1 MTVSLV
7 VLIASAAF
15 CGVVGTVLAITT
27 NSKRTLD
34 QPNPQIPAQRRAPAL
49 PQRFRI
55 VVRIVDKRIVSVNTP
70 DNPGTE
76 YSHSAAYQNRY
87 YMTFEAQD
95 GTLAEMEIPEPVFCG
110 NLAGFV
116 GTLSYETDGAHPRFI
131 DFERDM
137 RYRVNGR

>member
-1 MTVSLV
+1 MTVSFV
-7 VLIASAAF
+7 MLIASAAF

-27 NSKRTLD
+27 NQKSDADRSK
-34 QPNPQIPAQRRAPAL
+34 PQDYSIVPFQVQRI
-49 PQRFRI
+49 QI
-55 VVRIVDKRIVSVNTP
+55 TVRIVDTRIVSVNTP
-70 DNPGTE
+70 DNPGAA
-76 YSHSAAYQNRY
+76 YSYSAAYQNRY
-87 YMTFEAQD
+87 FMTFEAQD

-116 GTLSYETDGAHPRFI
+116 GRLSYESDGEHLRFI